1 MKPLRDVVAAI
12 GRTPLIKLRAASEAT
27 ACTILGKAEFMNPGG
42 SVKDRAALAI
52 IHDAIARGALRP
64 GGVIVEGTAGNTGI
78 GIAMVASALGYRTVI
93 VIPDTQAQEKKDM
106 LRLAGAELIEVPAVP
121 YSNPNNYVRYSGR
134 LAEALAK
141 TEPNGAV
148 WANQFDN
155 VANRRGHTE
164 TTGPEIYDDLGGEV
178 HGFVSAVGT
187 GGTLA
192 GVGMA
197 LKERDPSIKI
207 ALADPLGAALYSFY
221 TTGELKSSGSSITE
235 GIGQGRVTA
244 NLEGAPVD
252 FAYQIPDE
260 EALPIV
266 FDLVVQEGLLLGG
279 SSGINIAGALRLARE
294 LGPGHTIV
302 TLLCDSGA
310 RYASKLF
317 NPAFLRSKN
326 LPVPDWLEARGKR
339 ARSVREMTQA
349 LFRDDAY
356 RTEAEATV
364 LSSEPRGVALDC
376 TVFYAQGGG
385 QSGDRGTLMLE
396 GGAPVPIVNTI
407 TDSDRATILHVPAEG
422 AALPR
427 PGERVIA
434 RIDWDLRYQRMRA
447 HTALHLLSVVLPYP
461 VTGGSVGDAEGR
473 LDFDSG
479 EAVLDKADV
488 ERRLNE
494 LIALDAAVSQRWIAD
509 EELMA
514 NPGLIKTM
522 SVKPPMGTGRVRLV
536 AIEGLDLQPCGGTHV
551 ARTGEIGRALVTG
564 IEKKGRINRRVRIAL
579 A

>member
-1 MKPLRDVVAAI
+1 MKPVSDVVAAI

-27 ACTILGKAEFMNPGG
+27 GCTIYGKAEFMNPGG
-42 SVKDRAALAI
+42 SVKDRAAMAMI
-52 IHDAIARGALRP
+52 NDAVACGALRP

-78 GIAMVASALGYRTVI
+78 GIAMVASALGYRAVI
-93 VIPDTQAQEKKDM
+93 VIPDTQTQEKKDA

-155 VANRRGHTE
+155 VANRRGHYE
-164 TTGPEIYDDLGGEV
+164 TTGPEIYNDLNGAV
-178 HGFVSAVGT
+178 DGFVSAVGS

-197 LKERDPSIKI
+197 LKERNPNIKI
-207 ALADPLGAALYSFY
+207 GLADPLGAALYSFY

-235 GIGQGRVTA
+235 GIGQGRITA

-279 SSGINIAGALRLARE
+279 SSGINIAGAIHLARE

-302 TLLCDSGA
+302 TLLCDSGS

-326 LPVPDWLEARGKR
+326 LPVPEWLEAK
-339 ARSVREMTQA
+339 
-349 LFRDDAY
+349 
-356 RTEAEATV
+356 
-364 LSSEPRGVALDC
+364 
-376 TVFYAQGGG
+376 
-385 QSGDRGTLMLE
+385 
-396 GGAPVPIVNTI
+396 GGAPQVFV
-407 TDSDRATILHVPAEG
+407 
-422 AALPR
+422 
-427 PGERVIA
+427 
-434 RIDWDLRYQRMRA
+434 Q
-447 HTALHLLSVVLPYP
+447 
-461 VTGGSVGDAEGR
+461 
-473 LDFDSG
+473 
-479 EAVLDKADV
+479 
-488 ERRLNE
+488 
-494 LIALDAAVSQRWIAD
+494 
-509 EELMA
+509 
-514 NPGLIKTM
+514 
-522 SVKPPMGTGRVRLV
+522 
-536 AIEGLDLQPCGGTHV
+536 
-551 ARTGEIGRALVTG
+551 
-564 IEKKGRINRRVRIAL
+564 
-579 A
+579 